1 MNSRD
6 KQNSSDRL
14 RRKKRSQVRRLSDE
28 QSAAVERFVTIDAIS
43 DLLGVCDRTVRRWAE
58 AKKLGDHK
66 FGGAVRITEH
76 ELTAF
81 IAGAR
86 RGGAPLISPTDDTFY
101 TVEDVADTLAVSVR
115 TVRRRIKE
123 RVLVA
128 HDFDDIIRIAH
139 SDLRDYCERCRRR

>member
-6 KQNSSDRL
+6 KQNSSGRL
-14 RRKKRSQVRRLSDE
+14 RRDERNRVGGLPDE
-28 QSAAVERFVTIDAIS
+28 QSAAVERFFTTAAIA
-43 DLLGVCDRTVRRWAE
+43 DLLGVCERTVRRWTDVKRLA
-58 AKKLGDHK
+58 DHK
-66 FGGAVRITEH
+66 FGGAIRITERD
-76 ELTAF
+76 LTAF

-86 RGGAPLISPTDDTFY
+86 HKGTPLISPTDDTFY
-101 TVEDVADTLAVSVR
+101 TVEDVADMLAVSVR
-115 TVRRRIKE
+115 TVRRRIKD